1 MKVYL
6 PFVFFCCSFLF
17 VVIDTPE
24 DEEIPKVS
32 TKFLKE
38 QFEKSAQEKV
48 LYSDKETIPAKQIKV
63 RQFLY
68 TKTY

>member
-1 MKVYL
+1 M
-6 PFVFFCCSFLF
+6 CSFLL

-48 LYSDKETIPAKQIKV
+48 LCSDKEATPAKQIKV
-63 RQFLY
+63 RQFFYILSM
-68 TKTY
+68 KLDGNA

>member
-1 MKVYL
+1 MSCLLIIEYSW
-6 PFVFFCCSFLF
+6 CSFLF

-38 QFEKSAQEKV
+38 QFEKSAQKNF
-48 LYSDKETIPAKQIKV
+48 LCSDKETTPAKQIKV
-63 RQFLY
+63 RQFFY
-68 TKTY
+68 TETY